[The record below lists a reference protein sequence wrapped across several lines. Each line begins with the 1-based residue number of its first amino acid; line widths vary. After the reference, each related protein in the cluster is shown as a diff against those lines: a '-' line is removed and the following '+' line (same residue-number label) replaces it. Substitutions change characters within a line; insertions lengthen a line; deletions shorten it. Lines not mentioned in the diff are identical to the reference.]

1 MASHKLTFELSSAGD
16 ELRVHADVA
25 GLRFLA
31 KRLTRLAEIAA
42 AGRTDHEHLMTEEW
56 GGQGLSS
63 QARDDTAELLS
74 KVTIHAWPPS

>member
-1 MASHKLTFELSSAGD
+1 MSAHKLTFELASSGD
-16 ELRVHADVA
+16 ELRIHADVA

-56 GGQGLSS
+56 GGQGLTSE
-63 QARDDTAELLS
+63 ARDSTAELLN
-74 KVTIHAWPPS
+74 KVTIHAWPLS

>member
-1 MASHKLTFELSSAGD
+1 MSAHKLTFELASSGD

-42 AGRTDHEHLMTEEW
+42 TGRTDHEHLMTEEW
-56 GGQGLSS
+56 GGHGLTSEP
-63 QARDDTAELLS
+63 RDSAAELLN
-74 KVTIHAWPPS
+74 KVTIHVWPPF